1 MAPVVKNP
9 PVSSGGTSNVG
20 LILGLRRS
28 PKVENG
34 TLYQYPCLEN
44 FIDRAAFQAIVHG
57 VAKSQTQLST
67 HTHTH
72 GALICLKTQHAVKSL
87 GMSAVKEEKWLR
99 TKPRAF

>member
-20 LILGLRRS
+20 LIPGLRRS

-44 FIDRAAFQAIVHG
+44 FMDRAAFQAIVHG

-67 HTHTH
+67 HTYTHTH
-72 GALICLKTQHAVKSL
+72 TRYINKLKDTTFSEITWNEC
-87 GMSAVKEEKWLR
+87 S
-99 TKPRAF
+99 